1 MLGETEKSSD
11 AFRTASLSEMGHEQR
26 AATSSTVTDQRRT
39 ESRTINV
46 LRLRPHPCLLLLRSV
61 GCHVRDRAPVI
72 RFNERVYI
80 PQEAHP
86 EIGFIGMI
94 IGPRGN
100 SLRKIEKEVLCCC
113 SRALVVSHIIWLLCP

>member
-1 MLGETEKSSD
+1 
-11 AFRTASLSEMGHEQR
+11 
-26 AATSSTVTDQRRT
+26 
-39 ESRTINV
+39 V
-46 LRLRPHPCLLLLRSV
+46 LQIC
-61 GCHVRDRAPVI
+61 CCYNDRAPVI

-100 SLRKIEKEVLCCC
+100 SLRKIEKEVPCY
-113 SRALVVSHIIWLLCP
+113 SGIQFIVNIVVVIYVIISVDVLVIIGDVMVSAMCRLEPA

>member
-1 MLGETEKSSD
+1 MYPDLDPVNELD
-11 AFRTASLSEMGHEQR
+11 VCWLY
-26 AATSSTVTDQRRT
+26 V
-39 ESRTINV
+39 
-46 LRLRPHPCLLLLRSV
+46 CY
-61 GCHVRDRAPVI
+61 RAPII

-100 SLRKIEKEVLCCC
+100 SLRKIEKEVLCSALFVTTMVCC
-113 SRALVVSHIIWLLCP
+113 LLLVWWSMSSDSCILNHSLAVKSQIIEHLFSNPLYL